1 MNVETTVRKQAIPE
15 HVPAELVVDYDLY
28 HGEQYAPSGD
38 LHEGLHLLGEKVGR
52 GVFWSPHSG
61 GHWMINDYELLFEAA
76 RRPDLFSSTEMTLP
90 PVPEEPRLIPLF
102 TDPPEHGIF
111 RAPLMKLFTPGRMRA
126 LEPSIREFA
135 AELIEAVA
143 EDGRC
148 DFVEAISEMMPVI
161 VFMKLMGMPLDRH
174 QEFRRWTFDI
184 LSDDD
189 ERRMSAYANVAQ
201 LMHGLIEERRAE
213 PKDDVISQLLGFELQ
228 GRPVSY
234 EEVQAYCLLLFI
246 AGLDT
251 VANSLSFSMNYMA
264 KHPELQERLRA
275 SPALIPEA
283 VEEFFRKFGVPMPV
297 RTAAQDVDFHGAP
310 IRKGERVLLMVPA
323 ANLDPKRFPDP
334 YAFDMDREDKTHI
347 GFHAGPHRC
356 VGSHLARIE
365 MEVFWEEWLKRM
377 PNVRHDPERPP
388 VFRAGLTLAIQEM
401 GLVWEV

>member
-1 MNVETTVRKQAIPE
+1 MASSPPRAIPA
-15 HVPAELVVDYDLY
+15 HVPEALVVDYDLY
-28 HGEQYAPSGD
+28 HGEKYATSGD
-38 LHEGLHLLGEKVGR
+38 LHEGLHNLGQQIGQ
-52 GVFWSPHSG
+52 GIFWSPHSG
-61 GHWMINDYELLFEAA
+61 GHWMINDYEMLFEAA

-135 AELIEAVA
+135 AELIEDVA
-143 EDGRC
+143 DKGRC

-161 VFMKLMGMPLDRH
+161 VFMKLMGMPLDGR
-174 QEFRRWTFDI
+174 QEFRGWTFDI

-189 ERRMSAYANVAQ
+189 ERRIGAYANVAQ

-213 PKDDVISQLLGFELQ
+213 PRGDIITQLMELELQ
-228 GRPVSY
+228 GRPVAY
-234 EEVQAYCLLLFI
+234 EEIQAYCLLLFI

-251 VANSLSFSMNYMA
+251 VANSLSFSMNHMA
-264 KHPELQERLRA
+264 THPELQNRLRA
-275 SPALIPEA
+275 DPGLIPEA
-283 VEEFFRKFGVPMPV
+283 VEEFFRRFGVPMPV
-297 RTAAQDVDFHGAP
+297 RTATHDFDFHGAP

-323 ANLDPKRFPDP
+323 ANLDPKRFTDP
-334 YAFDMDREDKTHI
+334 FAFDMDRADKTHI

-365 MEVFWEEWLKRM
+365 MEIFWEEWLKRM
-377 PNVRHDPERPP
+377 PNVRHDPDRP
-388 VFRAGLTLAIQEM
+388 VVTRAGLTLAIQEM
-401 GLVWEV
+401 GLVWDV